1 MGILYHNSFTIANLF
16 LSTAEKYFTFPLDI
30 VKEIVYNETVR
41 RKNKATETKN
51 KGRKRKMA
59 NKTYAREAEEKL
71 DVVLRENHKNYEYLT
86 AEEKEVLREAMEIL
100 YNLNRKLEK

>member
-1 MGILYHNSFTIANLF
+1 
-16 LSTAEKYFTFPLDI
+16 
-30 VKEIVYNETVR
+30 
-41 RKNKATETKN
+41 
-51 KGRKRKMA
+51 MA

-71 DVVLRENHKNYEYLT
+71 DMVLRENHKNYEYLT